1 MRPEMTRQPS
11 CFALRFKQRRAML
24 ATSPFVESL
33 LAAQTEALQQVLI
46 TLNSRDFEVIEQFAT
61 ACDHQ
66 QEATT
71 CGVIFF
77 MRSEVLREVIDPLR
91 QESHLNVGAAGVL
104 VVDLVGVGIDG
115 SYFAHGVVERPD
127 NLSGS
132 VSFRM

>member
-1 MRPEMTRQPS
+1 MRPEMTLKPS
-11 CFALRFKQRRAML
+11 CFALRFKQRRATL
-24 ATSPFVESL
+24 AASPFVESL

-46 TLNSRDFEVIEQFAT
+46 TLNSCGFEVIEQFAT
-61 ACDHQ
+61 TCDHKK
-66 QEATT
+66 EATT

-77 MRSEVLREVIDPLR
+77 MRSKMLREVIDPLR
-91 QESHLNVGAAGVL
+91 QESHLDVGAAGVL
-104 VVDLVGVGIDG
+104 VVDLEGGGIDG